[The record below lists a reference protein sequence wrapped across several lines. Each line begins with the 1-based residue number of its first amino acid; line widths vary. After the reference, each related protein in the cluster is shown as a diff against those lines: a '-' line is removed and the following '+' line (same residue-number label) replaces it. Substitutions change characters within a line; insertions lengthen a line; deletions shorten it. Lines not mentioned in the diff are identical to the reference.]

1 MMINKEEV
9 EQLLTKDESPVLE
22 FKREWYWLD
31 DDTAGDRNKLWGEF
45 YKDVISL
52 CNGYLDFVG
61 HDRYL
66 IYGFC
71 EKERRVYPVNSSKIG
86 PLQDIRELRRKTIER
101 LEQLLDHPLL
111 EFEIEIVALDAG
123 DVLVLRIPCPKRI
136 TELKASLATKT
147 RTLDPGAILVRKGQ
161 DSDSIRTATPRE
173 YEGLKAEF
181 DNFREKAREAA
192 VLAPPAV
199 PKQRSIATTV
209 QLYIERNASYAI
221 SVGYPKSH
229 RDWNEN
235 IIFELFRIS
244 EAFGSQ
250 KYFLYIHEHA
260 AQAKTYGYLK
270 KNHLLDDAH
279 PPIVLTE
286 RPAIKETERR
296 KENIAQVF
304 KTEHVFFID
313 EFGFDYLYHDYIQ
326 KYEKYNQSVFV
337 ESLSKEIVNGT
348 NSALTIL
355 RSWYDSVAAPV
366 MVIKGYGGIGKTT
379 MVKQF
384 LDDVYDSKRNIGL
397 LFIDSNEI
405 IDYLARIAK
414 SEKKIDDLYDFY
426 LAQSQGE
433 QEAVAK
439 SFSKDLLKL
448 TVDNGNLIIVLD
460 GLDEVIARLGAKF
473 DVGSFIDSISTGYSS
488 NLERA
493 KVVITCRDNFWRTPN
508 EKAGINEITL
518 APFNEQLARMFF
530 EKSFSLDE
538 KKVEQAMAMAQKF
551 ALHQKTDYSEESIY
565 IPYVLDMIVYLIQRQ
580 VALDGNHAEVE
591 FNSRLLIPE
600 VSNDFL
606 VSSVCEREIKKLA
619 NVGVDDQINFFIEF
633 AVKSRVSFYD
643 IKALFQQATSILID
657 DDTIEK
663 LKGHPL
669 LACSENAVNFR
680 YDFFYEYFK
689 TLYIVRYFLE
699 ENLGR
704 LTPEMIA
711 ILGSYVGFDNA
722 FTRAAYPRLKLNDE
736 LILFSLETIEELN
749 AKLSED
755 GGTEN
760 GRIRAAISGVFMLLL
775 TIKRAQSAS
784 GLDTASCTELLHQVF
799 GRDGFLDGIS
809 LVGVFGS
816 DRAKPI
822 FDFRG
827 KKIQSSHFER
837 YEYFWECPLDE
848 DTTFT
853 DCTFSKLE
861 PRSGIKPKFFPTT
874 FGNGCD
880 TMDINDILS
889 NRTKEI
895 GATLSSTR
903 TQLLQLFKLFHS
915 RGNFYPQKQEY
926 IRSKVFTGKLL
937 PTLLK
942 QKVITEYTDPEKP
955 TLKQYRVADEYR
967 PIVKLVEQG
976 GASLE
981 LERVVKM
988 FA

>member
-1 MMINKEEV
+1 MINKEEI
-9 EQLLTKDESPVLE
+9 EQLLAKDESPVLE
-22 FKREWYWLD
+22 FKRQWYWLD
-31 DDTAGDRNKLWGEF
+31 DGAAGDRSKLWGEF

-61 HDRYL
+61 PDRYL

-71 EKERRVYPVNSSKIG
+71 EKERCIYPVDRSKIG

-101 LEQLLDHPLL
+101 LEELLDHPLL
-111 EFEIEIVALDAG
+111 ELDVEIVTLDAG

-136 TELKASLATKT
+136 TELKALLATKT

-161 DSDSIRTATPRE
+161 ESDSIRTATPRE
-173 YEGLKAEF
+173 YDALKAEF
-181 DNFREKAREAA
+181 DKFREKATEAA
-192 VLAPPAV
+192 TLAPPVV

-209 QLYIERNASYAI
+209 QLYIERNASYTI
-221 SVGYPKSH
+221 DVDYPKSH
-229 RDWNEN
+229 RDRHEN

-260 AQAKTYGYLK
+260 AQAKTYGYLMRHK
-270 KNHLLDDAH
+270 LLDAAH

-313 EFGFDYLYHDYIQ
+313 EFGFDYLYRDYIQ

-337 ESLSKEIVNGT
+337 ESLSKEVVDGT

-355 RSWYDSVAAPV
+355 RRWYDSVAAPV

-384 LDDVYDSKRNIGL
+384 LDDVYDSKRNSGL

-433 QEAVAK
+433 QETAAK
-439 SFSKDLLKL
+439 SFSKELLKL

-493 KVVITCRDNFWRTPN
+493 KVVITCRDNFWRTQDD
-508 EKAGINEITL
+508 KAGISEITL
-518 APFNEQLARMFF
+518 APFNEQLARVFF
-530 EKSFSLDE
+530 EKSLSSDE
-538 KKVEQAMAMAQKF
+538 KRVEQAMTMAHKF
-551 ALHQKTDYSEESIY
+551 ALHQKTADTEESIY

-580 VALDGNHAEVE
+580 GALDGNDAEVE
-591 FNSRLLIPE
+591 VNSKILSAE

-606 VSSVCEREIKKLA
+606 VSSVCEREINKLA

-643 IKALFQQATSILID
+643 IKALFQYATSTLID

-669 LACSENAVNFR
+669 LACTENTVNFR

-689 TLYIVRYFLE
+689 TLYVVRYFLE
-699 ENLGR
+699 AKVSR
-704 LTPEMIA
+704 LTPETIS

-736 LILFSLETIEELN
+736 LVLFSLETIEELN
-749 AKLSED
+749 AKLSE
-755 GGTEN
+755 GGGAEN

-775 TIKRAQSAS
+775 TLQRVQSAS
-784 GLDTASCTELLHQVF
+784 GLDVASCTELLHQVF
-799 GRDGFLDGIS
+799 ERGGFLDGIS

-816 DRAKPI
+816 DKAKPI

-827 KKIQSSHFER
+827 KKIRNSQFER

-848 DTTFT
+848 DTSFT
-853 DCTFSKLE
+853 KSTFSQLE

-880 TMDINDILS
+880 TSDINDILS
-889 NRTKEI
+889 NRAKEI
-895 GATLSSTR
+895 GANLTSAR

-915 RGNFYPQKQEY
+915 RGNFYPQKQEF

-942 QKVITEYTDPEKP
+942 QKVIVGYTDPEKP
-955 TLKQYRVADEYR
+955 TLKQYKVADEYR

-988 FA
+988 FS

>member
-1 MMINKEEV
+1 MINKEEV
-9 EQLLTKDESPVLE
+9 EPLLLKDESPILE

-31 DDTAGDRNKLWGEF
+31 DSSENDRGKLWGEF

-61 HDRYL
+61 HNRYL

-71 EKERRVYPVNSSKIG
+71 EKERRVYPVNSEKIG
-86 PLQDIRELRRKTIER
+86 PLQDIRELRRKMIER
-101 LEQLLDHPLL
+101 LEQLLDYPLL
-111 EFEIEIVALDAG
+111 EFDIAIVTLDDG

-136 TELKASLATKT
+136 VELKASLDTKT

-161 DSDSIRTATPRE
+161 DGDSIRTATPAE
-173 YEGLKAEF
+173 YAGLKAEF
-181 DNFREKAREAA
+181 DSFREKAREAA
-192 VLAPPAV
+192 ILAPASV

-209 QLYIERNASYAI
+209 QLYIERNASYSI
-221 SVGYPKSH
+221 DVDYPKSH

-244 EAFGSQ
+244 ERFGSK

-260 AQAKTYGYLK
+260 TQARTYGYLK
-270 KNHLLDDAH
+270 KNKLLDDNH
-279 PPIVLTE
+279 PTIVLTE

-313 EFGFDYLYHDYIQ
+313 EFGFDYLYCDYIQ

-337 ESLSKEIVNGT
+337 ESLSKEIVDET

-355 RSWYDSVAAPV
+355 RRWYDSVAAPV
-366 MVIKGYGGIGKTT
+366 MVLKGYGGIGKTT

-384 LDDVYDSKRNIGL
+384 LDDVYDSNRNIGL

-405 IDYLARIAK
+405 IDNLARIAK

-426 LAQSQGE
+426 LAQSQGG

-439 SFSKDLLKL
+439 NFSKDLLKL

-473 DVGSFIDSISTGYSS
+473 DVGSFINSILTGYSN

-493 KVVITCRDNFWRTPN
+493 KVVITCRDNFWRTQN
-508 EKAGINEITL
+508 DKAGISEITL

-530 EKSFSLDE
+530 EKSFSSDE
-538 KKVEQAMAMAQKF
+538 KKIAQAMAMAHKF
-551 ALHQKTDYSEESIY
+551 ALRKKTDNTEESIY

-580 VALDGNHAEVE
+580 GTTDGNYAEVE
-591 FNSRLLIPE
+591 VNSRFLTAE

-606 VSSVCEREIKKLA
+606 VSSVCGREIKKLA

-643 IKALFQQATSILID
+643 IKALFQQATSIFID

-669 LACSENAVNFR
+669 LACSDNAINFR

-699 ENLGR
+699 KSVTR
-704 LTPEMIA
+704 LTPEMIT

-722 FTRAAYPRLKLNDE
+722 FTRTTFPRLILSEE
-736 LILFSLETIEELN
+736 LILFSLETIEKLN
-749 AKLSED
+749 ACLSEA
-755 GGTEN
+755 GGAEN

-775 TIKRAQSAS
+775 TLQRAMSAS
-784 GLDTASCTELLHQVF
+784 GFDTASCTELLHQVF
-799 GRDGFLDGIS
+799 EHNGVLDGVS

-827 KKIQSSHFER
+827 KKIKNSHFER

-848 DTTFT
+848 DTKFT
-853 DCTFSKLE
+853 KSTFSKLE

-874 FGNGCD
+874 FGKGCD
-880 TMDINDILS
+880 TSDINDILN
-889 NRTKEI
+889 NRVKEI
-895 GATLSSTR
+895 GDTLSLIR
-903 TQLLQLFKLFHS
+903 AQLIQLFKLFHY

-937 PTLLK
+937 PILLK
-942 QKVITEYTDPEKP
+942 QKVIIEYTDPEKA

-967 PIVKLVEQG
+967 PIVKQVEQG

-981 LERVVKM
+981 LDRVVKM

>member
-1 MMINKEEV
+1 MTINKEEV
-9 EQLLTKDESPVLE
+9 ELFISKDESPVLE

-31 DDTAGDRNKLWGEF
+31 DAAAGDRSKLWGEF

-61 HDRYL
+61 DDRYL

-71 EKERRVYPVNSSKIG
+71 EKERRVYPVDRSKIRI
-86 PLQDIRELRRKTIER
+86 LQNTGELRRKIIER
-101 LEQLLDHPLL
+101 LEELLDYPLL
-111 EFEIEIVALDAG
+111 QFDIGIVTLDDG
-123 DVLVLRIPCPKRI
+123 DVLVLRIPSPKRVI
-136 TELKASLATKT
+136 ELKAQLVTKT
-147 RTLDPGAILVRKGQ
+147 RTLDPGSILVRKGQ
-161 DSDSIRTATPRE
+161 GGDSIRIATPRE
-173 YEGLKAEF
+173 YEALKEEF
-181 DNFREKAREAA
+181 DTFREKGDTTVVDPHIA
-192 VLAPPAV
+192 

-209 QLYIERNASYAI
+209 QLYIERNASYALD
-221 SVGYPKSH
+221 VDYPKSH

-260 AQAKTYGYLK
+260 AQAKTYAYLK
-270 KNHLLDDAH
+270 KNQLLDEKN

-296 KENIAQVF
+296 KENIAQTF
-304 KTEHVFFID
+304 KTKRVFFID
-313 EFGFDYLYHDYIQ
+313 EFGFEHLYHDYIQ
-326 KYEKYNQSVFV
+326 KYEKYSQRVFV
-337 ESLSKEIVNGT
+337 ESLSKEIVDGT
-348 NSALTIL
+348 NSAIMLL
-355 RSWYDSVAAPV
+355 KRWYESVAAPV
-366 MVIKGYGGIGKTT
+366 VVIKGYGGIGKTT

-384 LDDVYDSKRNIGL
+384 LDDVYDSNQNIGL

-405 IDYLARIAK
+405 IDYLVRIAK
-414 SEKKIDDLYDFY
+414 AEKKIDDLYDFY
-426 LAQSQGE
+426 LAQAQGE
-433 QEAVAK
+433 RESVAK

-473 DVGSFIDSISTGYSS
+473 DVGSFIDSISNNYSS

-508 EKAGINEITL
+508 DTAGISEITL
-518 APFNEQLARMFF
+518 TPFNKQLARMFF
-530 EKSFSLDE
+530 EKSFSSNE
-538 KKVEQAMAMAQKF
+538 KKVEQAMGMAEKF
-551 ALHQKTDYSEESIY
+551 ALHQENADNEESIY

-580 VALDGNHAEVE
+580 GALDGNYSKVEVK
-591 FNSRLLIPE
+591 SKLLSAE

-633 AVKSRVSFYD
+633 AVKSRVSLYD
-643 IKALFQQATSILID
+643 IKALFQHETSILID

-669 LACSENAVNFR
+669 LACSENTVSFR

-689 TLYIVRYFLE
+689 TLYIVRYFSE
-699 ENLGR
+699 ENLDH
-704 LTPEMIA
+704 LTSEMIE
-711 ILGSYVGFDNA
+711 ILGSYIGFDNA
-722 FTRAAYPRLKLNDE
+722 FTRAAYPRLKLNDA
-736 LILFSLETIEELN
+736 LIIFALETIEQL
-749 AKLSED
+749 KTMLPDD
-755 GGTEN
+755 GGAES
-760 GRIRAAISGVFMLLL
+760 GRIRAAISGVFVLLL
-775 TIKRAQSAS
+775 TLQRSQSTS
-784 GLDTASCTELLHQVF
+784 GLDTASSTDLLHQVF
-799 GRDGFLDGIS
+799 ECDGYLDGIS
-809 LVGVFGS
+809 IVGVFSS

-827 KKIQSSHFER
+827 KKIRNSYFDR
-837 YEYFWECPLDE
+837 YEYFWECLLDE
-848 DTTFT
+848 ETTFT
-853 DCTFSKLE
+853 TSSFSKLE
-861 PRSGIKPKFFPTT
+861 PRSGIKPKFFPNT
-874 FGNGCD
+874 FGKGCD
-880 TMDINDILS
+880 TSDIKDILS
-889 NRTKEI
+889 NRAKEI
-895 GATLSSTR
+895 GANLSSIR
-903 TQLLQLFKLFHS
+903 TQLMQLFKLFHS

-942 QKVITEYTDPEKP
+942 EKVILEYTDPEKP
-955 TLKQYRVADEYR
+955 TLKQYRVADDYR
-967 PIVKLVEQG
+967 PIVKQMEQG

-981 LERVVKM
+981 LELVVKL
-988 FA
+988 FS